1 MKADRKSEMERTI
14 EIPQQKKWRMIKG
27 KEDGM
32 TNRGGV
38 TYEKKKRFKW
48 VTGPKDMARAK
59 YNSTLM
65 TNTDD
70 SFMTKNTNSK
80 LIIKYQYKADVFA
93 KYRW

>member
-1 MKADRKSEMERTI
+1 
-14 EIPQQKKWRMIKG
+14 
-27 KEDGM
+27 M

-38 TYEKKKRFKW
+38 TYEKKKRCKW
-48 VTGPKDMARAK
+48 MTSPKDMARAK